1 MMFKDSGLKDKVVV
15 ITGGARGNGR
25 SIVKL
30 LAEEGA
36 DVNFLYNS
44 SKSLAD
50 ELEQEAKNANQK
62 VQGFAADVRN
72 KEQCQSVIEKI
83 YEKNQ
88 RIDILVNNSGVVR
101 DNLLAALSDDDI
113 QTVIDTNLIGTLNMT
128 QAVIPF
134 MMRQRSGKIIN
145 ISSVA
150 GSKPGRGQANYAATK
165 GAINAVTKALAV
177 ELAPRNIIVN
187 AIAPGVIETDMSKD
201 VRDLAG
207 DQVLSKILLKRYG
220 QPEEIAYAVAFLAS
234 KYANYITGEILY
246 VDGGFKME

>member
-1 MMFKDSGLKDKVVV
+1 MMFKDSGLKDKVAVV
-15 ITGGARGNGR
+15 TGGARGNGR

-44 SKSLAD
+44 SKTLAD
-50 ELEQEAKNANQK
+50 ELEQEGKTAGQK
-62 VQGFAADVRN
+62 IQGFSADVRN
-72 KEQCQSVIEKI
+72 KEQCQAVIEKI

-128 QAVIPF
+128 QTVIPF

-150 GSKPGRGQANYAATK
+150 GSKPGRGQSNYAATK
-165 GAINAVTKALAV
+165 GAINAITKALAV

-207 DQVLSKILLKRYG
+207 EQVLSKILLKRYG

>member
-1 MMFKDSGLKDKVVV
+1 MFKDSGLKDKVVV
-15 ITGGARGNGR
+15 VTGGARGNGR

-44 SKSLAD
+44 SKALAD

-62 VQGFAADVRN
+62 IQGFAADIRN
-72 KEQCQSVIEKI
+72 KEQCQAVIEKI

-101 DNLLAALSDDDI
+101 DNLLAALSDEDI
-113 QTVIDTNLIGTLNMT
+113 ETVIDTNLIGTLNMT